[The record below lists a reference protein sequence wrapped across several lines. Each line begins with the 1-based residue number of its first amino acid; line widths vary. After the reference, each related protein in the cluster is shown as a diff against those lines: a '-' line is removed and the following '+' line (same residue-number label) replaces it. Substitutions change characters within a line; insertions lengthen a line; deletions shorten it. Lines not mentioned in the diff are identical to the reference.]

1 MDLDALSGIV
11 AYKHTGPGVTTVT
24 AAFDRI
30 TIINPLKEICDLELS
45 GQVNWTG
52 RSSMEIGL
60 QIVKVPKA
68 GETPKKEDVM
78 VSCTCSMVSLDPVT
92 KKPVP
97 INPIIVETEEEKR
110 LHEAGEL
117 NSKHKK
123 EFGKVSLLKHTPNDE
138 ESDLIHAL
146 WQKQIQWHDPNDPQ
160 RQPQNVIPMDKTVL
174 RTAAIMQ
181 PREHH
186 HLHHSTQQCKKLM
199 QYYRI

>member
-30 TIINPLKEICDLELS
+30 TIINPLEEICDLELS

-52 RSSMEIGL
+52 RSSMEIFL
-60 QIVKVPKA
+60 QVARAPKA
-68 GETPKKEDVM
+68 GENPKKEDVM
-78 VSCTCSMVSLDPVT
+78 ISCTCSMVSLDPET

-97 INPIIVETEEEKR
+97 INPLIVETEEEKR
-110 LHEAGEL
+110 LYSAGQL

-123 EFGKVSLLKHTPNDE
+123 ELGKVSLLKHTPNDE

-146 WQKQIQWHDPNDPQ
+146 WQKQIQWHDPNDSQ
-160 RQPQNVIPMDKTVL
+160 RKPNNVMPMEQTVL
-174 RTAAIMQ
+174 KTAAIMQ
-181 PREHH
+181 PREH
-186 HLHHSTQQCKKLM
+186 TNLM
-199 QYYRI
+199 DYTARS